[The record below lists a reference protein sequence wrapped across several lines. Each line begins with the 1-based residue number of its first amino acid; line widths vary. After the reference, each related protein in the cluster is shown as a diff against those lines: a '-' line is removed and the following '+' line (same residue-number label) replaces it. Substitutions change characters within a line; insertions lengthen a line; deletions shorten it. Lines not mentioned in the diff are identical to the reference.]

1 MFLSVNL
8 EFEEM
13 KGGKISTIWEWQRER
28 DEQGKGCVKREGG
41 EVKGINDSDDIIVGM
56 VCRKM
61 TKFVHRKK
69 PTLCGKSIIIIYN

>member
-8 EFEEM
+8 EFREM

-28 DEQGKGCVKREGG
+28 DGYGKGCVKREGG